1 MTKRELKNKALGI
14 IGKAKSEKRGLT
26 PEEKDELEQLRK
38 RIKELEELEAAE
50 DEFMD
55 DPKKDP
61 EQKPEK
67 KPEKMP
73 EKMPTKKPEQKANM
87 GNKEPEPENMDGAN
101 GTNGS
106 EQMPEKNPEKNPE
119 KEPEKKACM
128 GNKDPENRYD
138 DEYPDNECDGYDD
151 CDDWDDYN
159 EYKEYKKYKEDL
171 NKRNITK
178 MNKKFSLI
186 KAIRSVA
193 NGQPQDSITK
203 AVLAAGAKEMRSS
216 ALNYTGQI
224 QLPGEARA
232 SITVDVEGEDVVAT
246 DLFDIVKPIQNRNV
260 MAQAGAKFIT
270 GLVGDVQYPVMSK
283 GAVTWEG
290 ETTAASAGEPTFT
303 NVKLTPK
310 RLTAVV
316 ALSKQM
322 LAQDSVGVEN
332 AVREEIINAVNAKL
346 ESTILGSAAGSNTQP
361 AGLLNGTPTT
371 ITDFAGI
378 CDLEA
383 GLDGLE
389 GYGEPKYIV
398 SPKAK
403 AALRGMAKGTKS
415 TQLVFE
421 DGEIDGT
428 QAFCTAHLADK
439 NLVYGDFG
447 QYVIAQWGAIDITV
461 DNVTLAAEGQVRLVV
476 NCYFDAKPL
485 RSTAIVAG
493 KIGAA
498 SGK

>member
-50 DEFMD
+50 DEF
-55 DPKKDP
+55 KEEP
-61 EQKPEK
+61 EQKPE
-67 KPEKMP
+67 
-73 EKMPTKKPEQKANM
+73 QKS
-87 GNKEPEPENMDGAN
+87 EPENMDGAKK
-101 GTNGS
+101 S
-106 EQMPEKNPEKNPE
+106 
-119 KEPEKKACM
+119 EPEKMDGANEANVPEKKPEQKACM
-128 GNKDPENRYD
+128 GNKEPENRYE
-138 DEYPDNECDGYDD
+138 DEYPDNNECDE
-151 CDDWDDYN
+151 CDECN
-159 EYKEYKKYKEDL
+159 EYKEDL

-203 AVLAAGAKEMRSS
+203 AVLAVGAKEMRSS

-232 SITVDVEGEDVVAT
+232 AITVDVEGDDVVAT

-290 ETTAASAGEPTFT
+290 ETATANAGEPTFT

-383 GLDGLE
+383 GLDGVE

-485 RSTAIVAG
+485 RSDAIVAG
-493 KIGAA
+493 KIGTV
-498 SGK
+498 SKP

>member
-50 DEFMD
+50 DEFKD
-55 DPKKDP
+55 DPKEEP
-61 EQKPEK
+61 EQKPE
-67 KPEKMP
+67 
-73 EKMPTKKPEQKANM
+73 QKS
-87 GNKEPEPENMDGAN
+87 EPENMDGAKKSEPEN
-101 GTNGS
+101 MDGTND
-106 EQMPEKNPEKNPE
+106 PEKKPEQK
-119 KEPEKKACM
+119 PEKKACM
-128 GNKDPENRYD
+128 GNKDPENRYE
-138 DEYPDNECDGYDD
+138 DEYPDNNECDECDGYDG
-151 CDDWDDYN
+151 CDGCDEYN
-159 EYKEYKKYKEDL
+159 EYNEYNKYKEDI

-232 SITVDVEGEDVVAT
+232 AITVDVEGDDVVAT

-290 ETTAASAGEPTFT
+290 ETATAKAGEPTFT

-383 GLDGLE
+383 GLDGVE

-485 RSTAIVAG
+485 RSDAIVAG
-493 KIGAA
+493 KIGA
-498 SGK
+498 

>member
-50 DEFMD
+50 DEFKD
-55 DPKKDP
+55 DPKKEP
-61 EQKPEK
+61 E
-67 KPEKMP
+67 
-73 EKMPTKKPEQKANM
+73 KKPEQKANEA
-87 GNKEPEPENMDGAN
+87 NDPKEKPEPENMDGAN
-101 GTNGS
+101 EANGANGTND
-106 EQMPEKNPEKNPE
+106 PEKK
-119 KEPEKKACM
+119 PEKKACM
-128 GNKDPENRYD
+128 GNKDPENRYE
-138 DEYPDNECDGYDD
+138 DEYPDNNECDE
-151 CDDWDDYN
+151 CDKCD
-159 EYKEYKKYKEDL
+159 EYKEDI

-232 SITVDVEGEDVVAT
+232 SITVDAEGEDVVAT

-290 ETTAASAGEPTFT
+290 ETATANAGEPTFT

-346 ESTILGSAAGSNTQP
+346 ESTILGDAEGSTTQP
-361 AGLLNGTPTT
+361 AGLLNGTPVS
-371 ITDFAGI
+371 ITNFAGI

-383 GLDGLE
+383 GLDGVE

-485 RSTAIVAG
+485 RSNAIVAG
-493 KIGAA
+493 KIGA
-498 SGK
+498 

>member
-50 DEFMD
+50 DEFKD
-55 DPKKDP
+55 DPKEEP
-61 EQKPEK
+61 EQNPK
-67 KPEKMP
+67 
-73 EKMPTKKPEQKANM
+73 QKS
-87 GNKEPEPENMDGAN
+87 EPENMDGAKKSEPEN
-101 GTNGS
+101 MDGTNDP
-106 EQMPEKNPEKNPE
+106 EQK
-119 KEPEKKACM
+119 PEKKACM
-128 GNKDPENRYD
+128 GNKDPENRYE
-138 DEYPDNECDGYDD
+138 DEYPDNNECDE
-151 CDDWDDYN
+151 CDKCD
-159 EYKEYKKYKEDL
+159 EYKEDI

-203 AVLAAGAKEMRSS
+203 AVLAVGAKEMRSS

-232 SITVDVEGEDVVAT
+232 SITVDAEGEDVVAT

-290 ETTAASAGEPTFT
+290 ETATANAGEPTFT

-346 ESTILGSAAGSNTQP
+346 ESTILGDAEGSATQP
-361 AGLLNGTPTT
+361 AGLLNGAPVS

-383 GLDGLE
+383 GLDGVE

-485 RSTAIVAG
+485 RSNAIVAG
-493 KIGAA
+493 KIGA
-498 SGK
+498 

>member
-55 DPKKDP
+55 DPK
-61 EQKPEK
+61 EE
-67 KPEKMP
+67 
-73 EKMPTKKPEQKANM
+73 
-87 GNKEPEPENMDGAN
+87 
-101 GTNGS
+101 
-106 EQMPEKNPEKNPE
+106 PEKNPEKNPKQNPE
-119 KEPEKKACM
+119 KNPKQKSEPENMDGAKKPEPENMDGTNDPEKNPEKKACM
-128 GNKDPENRYD
+128 GNKDPENRYE
-138 DEYPDNECDGYDD
+138 DEYPDNNECDECDEWDGCDGYNE
-151 CDDWDDYN
+151 YN
-159 EYKEYKKYKEDL
+159 EYNKYKEDI

-203 AVLAAGAKEMRSS
+203 AVLAVGAKEMRSS

-232 SITVDVEGEDVVAT
+232 AITVDVEGDDVVAT

-290 ETTAASAGEPTFT
+290 ETATAKAGEPTFT

-346 ESTILGSAAGSNTQP
+346 ESTILGSAAGSATQP

-383 GLDGLE
+383 GLDGVE

-485 RSTAIVAG
+485 RSDAIVAG
-493 KIGAA
+493 KIGTVSKA
-498 SGK
+498 

>member
-1 MTKRELKNKALGI
+1 MTKRESMTKRELKNKALGI

-26 PEEKDELEQLRK
+26 PEEKDELEKLRK
-38 RIKELEELEAAE
+38 RIKELEELETAE
-50 DEFMD
+50 DEFKEY
-55 DPKKDP
+55 PKKEP
-61 EQKPEK
+61 E
-67 KPEKMP
+67 
-73 EKMPTKKPEQKANM
+73 KKPEQKANM
-87 GNKEPEPENMDGAN
+87 PEKQPEPENMDGAN
-101 GTNGS
+101 GTNGTNGAD
-106 EQMPEKNPEKNPE
+106 MPEQKPEQK
-119 KEPEKKACM
+119 PEKKACM
-128 GNKDPENRYD
+128 GNKDPETRYD
-138 DEYPDNECDGYDD
+138 DENMDGDPDNECDGYDD
-151 CDDWDDYN
+151 CDGYN
-159 EYKEYKKYKEDL
+159 EYNKYKEDI

-232 SITVDVEGEDVVAT
+232 SITVDVEGDDVVAT

-290 ETTAASAGEPTFT
+290 ETSTAKAGEPTFT

-383 GLDGLE
+383 GLDGVE

-493 KIGAA
+493 KIGTAA
-498 SGK
+498 GKP

>member
-14 IGKAKSEKRGLT
+14 IGKAKNEKRGLT

-50 DEFMD
+50 DEF
-55 DPKKDP
+55 KEEP
-61 EQKPEK
+61 E
-67 KPEKMP
+67 
-73 EKMPTKKPEQKANM
+73 KKPEQKANEPE
-87 GNKEPEPENMDGAN
+87 KKPEPENMDGAN
-101 GTNGS
+101 GANGA
-106 EQMPEKNPEKNPE
+106 N
-119 KEPEKKACM
+119 EPEKKPEQKACM
-128 GNKDPENRYD
+128 GNKDPENRYE
-138 DEYPDNECDGYDD
+138 DEYPDDNECDEYDE
-151 CDDWDDYN
+151 CDEYN
-159 EYKEYKKYKEDL
+159 EYKEDI

-290 ETTAASAGEPTFT
+290 ETAAAKAGEPTFT

-322 LAQDSVGVEN
+322 LAQDSVGVED

-361 AGLLNGTPTT
+361 AGLLNGTPVT

-383 GLDGLE
+383 GLDGVE

-428 QAFCTAHLADK
+428 EAFCTAHLADK

-447 QYVIAQWGAIDITV
+447 QYVIAQWGAVDITV

-485 RSTAIVAG
+485 RSDAIVAG
-493 KIGAA
+493 KIGTV
-498 SGK
+498 SKP

>member
-50 DEFMD
+50 DEF
-55 DPKKDP
+55 KEEP
-61 EQKPEK
+61 E
-67 KPEKMP
+67 
-73 EKMPTKKPEQKANM
+73 KKPEQKANM
-87 GNKEPEPENMDGAN
+87 GDKEPEPENMDGAN
-101 GTNGS
+101 GANGDN
-106 EQMPEKNPEKNPE
+106 MPEKNPEKNPE
-119 KEPEKKACM
+119 QKPEKKPEQKACM

-138 DEYPDNECDGYDD
+138 DEYPDNECDE
-151 CDDWDDYN
+151 CNEYN
-159 EYKEYKKYKEDL
+159 EYNKYKEYKEDL

-232 SITVDVEGEDVVAT
+232 AITVDVEGDDVVAT

-290 ETTAASAGEPTFT
+290 ETATAKAGEPTFT

-383 GLDGLE
+383 GLDGVE

-485 RSTAIVAG
+485 RSDAIVAG
-493 KIGAA
+493 KIGTAA
-498 SGK
+498 GKP

>member
-55 DPKKDP
+55 DPKKEPEQNPEKKANMPEQNP
-61 EQKPEK
+61 EQK
-67 KPEKMP
+67 
-73 EKMPTKKPEQKANM
+73 
-87 GNKEPEPENMDGAN
+87 PEPENMDGAD
-101 GTNGS
+101 
-106 EQMPEKNPEKNPE
+106 MPEQKPEKQPE
-119 KEPEKKACM
+119 QKPEKKACM

-138 DEYPDNECDGYDD
+138 DEYPDNDGYDD
-151 CDDWDDYN
+151 CDDCDGYN
-159 EYKEYKKYKEDL
+159 ECNEYNKYKEDI

-232 SITVDVEGEDVVAT
+232 AITVDVEGDDVVAT

-290 ETTAASAGEPTFT
+290 ETATAKAGEPTFT

-383 GLDGLE
+383 GLDGVE

-485 RSTAIVAG
+485 RSDAIVAG
-493 KIGAA
+493 KIGTAA
-498 SGK
+498 GKP

>member
-26 PEEKDELEQLRK
+26 PEEKEELEKLRN

-50 DEFMD
+50 DEF
-55 DPKKDP
+55 KEEP
-61 EQKPEK
+61 EQKSEPE
-67 KPEKMP
+67 
-73 EKMPTKKPEQKANM
+73 AN
-87 GNKEPEPENMDGAN
+87 GADEPEPENMDGAN
-101 GTNGS
+101 EANV
-106 EQMPEKNPEKNPE
+106 PEKKPEQ
-119 KEPEKKACM
+119 KACM
-128 GNKDPENRYD
+128 GNKEPENRYE
-138 DEYPDNECDGYDD
+138 DEYPDNNECDE
-151 CDDWDDYN
+151 CDECN
-159 EYKEYKKYKEDL
+159 EYKEDL

-290 ETTAASAGEPTFT
+290 ETASAKNGEPTFT

-322 LAQDSVGVEN
+322 LAQDSVGVED

-346 ESTILGSAAGSNTQP
+346 EATILGDAEGSATQP
-361 AGLLNGTPTT
+361 AGLLNGTPVS
-371 ITDFAGI
+371 ITNFAGI

-383 GLDGLE
+383 GLDGVE

-447 QYVIAQWGAIDITV
+447 QYVIAQWGAVDITV

-485 RSTAIVAG
+485 RSDAIVAG
-493 KIGAA
+493 KIGA
-498 SGK
+498 

>member
-14 IGKAKSEKRGLT
+14 IGKAKTEKRGLT

-50 DEFMD
+50 DEF
-55 DPKKDP
+55 KEEP
-61 EQKPEK
+61 EQKSEPE
-67 KPEKMP
+67 
-73 EKMPTKKPEQKANM
+73 AN
-87 GNKEPEPENMDGAN
+87 GANEPEPENMDGAN
-101 GTNGS
+101 EANV
-106 EQMPEKNPEKNPE
+106 PEKKPEQ
-119 KEPEKKACM
+119 KACM
-128 GNKDPENRYD
+128 GNKEPENRYE
-138 DEYPDNECDGYDD
+138 DEYPDNNECDE
-151 CDDWDDYN
+151 CDECN
-159 EYKEYKKYKEDL
+159 EYKEDL

-290 ETTAASAGEPTFT
+290 ETATAKAGEPTFT

-322 LAQDSVGVEN
+322 LAQDSVGVED

-346 ESTILGSAAGSNTQP
+346 EATILGDAEGSATQP
-361 AGLLNGTPTT
+361 AGLLNGTPVS
-371 ITDFAGI
+371 ITNFAGI

-383 GLDGLE
+383 GLDGVE

-485 RSTAIVAG
+485 RSDAIVAG
-493 KIGAA
+493 KIGA
-498 SGK
+498 

>member
-14 IGKAKSEKRGLT
+14 IGKAKNEKRGLT

-50 DEFMD
+50 DEFKD
-55 DPKKDP
+55 DPKEEPEKNPKQKSEPENMDGAKKSEPENMDGTNDPEKKP

-67 KPEKMP
+67 K
-73 EKMPTKKPEQKANM
+73 
-87 GNKEPEPENMDGAN
+87 
-101 GTNGS
+101 
-106 EQMPEKNPEKNPE
+106 
-119 KEPEKKACM
+119 ACM
-128 GNKDPENRYD
+128 GDKDPENRYE
-138 DEYPDNECDGYDD
+138 DEYPDDECDKYD
-151 CDDWDDYN
+151 
-159 EYKEYKKYKEDL
+159 EYKEDI

-232 SITVDVEGEDVVAT
+232 AITVDVEGEDVVAT

-290 ETTAASAGEPTFT
+290 ETAAANAGEPTFT

-346 ESTILGSAAGSNTQP
+346 ESTILGDAEGSTTQP
-361 AGLLNGTPTT
+361 AGLLNGTPVS
-371 ITDFAGI
+371 ITNFAGI

-383 GLDGLE
+383 GLDGVE

-485 RSTAIVAG
+485 RSNAIVAG
-493 KIGAA
+493 KIGA
-498 SGK
+498 

>member
-1 MTKRELKNKALGI
+1 MTKRDLKNKALGI
-14 IGKAKSEKRGLT
+14 IGKAKTEKRGLT
-26 PEEKDELEQLRK
+26 PEEKEELEQLRN

-50 DEFMD
+50 DEFKD
-55 DPKKDP
+55 EPEQKSEPEANDPEANDP
-61 EQKPEK
+61 EQKS
-67 KPEKMP
+67 
-73 EKMPTKKPEQKANM
+73 
-87 GNKEPEPENMDGAN
+87 EPEANDPEAN
-101 GTNGS
+101 
-106 EQMPEKNPEKNPE
+106 E
-119 KEPEKKACM
+119 
-128 GNKDPENRYD
+128 DPENRNE
-138 DEYPDNECDGYDD
+138 DEDPDNNEGNNEC
-151 CDDWDDYN
+151 N
-159 EYKEYKKYKEDL
+159 EDNNEDL

-290 ETTAASAGEPTFT
+290 ETASAKNGEPTFT

-346 ESTILGSAAGSNTQP
+346 ESTILGSAAGSTTQP
-361 AGLLNGTPTT
+361 AGLLNGTPVT
-371 ITDFAGI
+371 ISDFAGI

-383 GLDGLE
+383 GLDGVE

-403 AALRGMAKGTKS
+403 AALRGMSKGTKS

-447 QYVIAQWGAIDITV
+447 QYVIAQWGAVDITV

-485 RSTAIVAG
+485 RSDAIVAG
-493 KIGAA
+493 QIGAA
-498 SGK
+498 SKA

>member
-50 DEFMD
+50 DEF
-55 DPKKDP
+55 KEEP
-61 EQKPEK
+61 EQKPE
-67 KPEKMP
+67 
-73 EKMPTKKPEQKANM
+73 QKS
-87 GNKEPEPENMDGAN
+87 EPENMDGAKKSEPEN
-101 GTNGS
+101 MDGTND
-106 EQMPEKNPEKNPE
+106 PEKK
-119 KEPEKKACM
+119 PEKKACM
-128 GNKDPENRYD
+128 GDKDPENRYE
-138 DEYPDNECDGYDD
+138 DEYPDDECDEYDE
-151 CDDWDDYN
+151 CD
-159 EYKEYKKYKEDL
+159 KYKEDI

-203 AVLAAGAKEMRSS
+203 AVLAVGAKEMRSS

-232 SITVDVEGEDVVAT
+232 AITVDVEGEDVVAT

-290 ETTAASAGEPTFT
+290 ETAAAQAGEPTFT

-346 ESTILGSAAGSNTQP
+346 ESTILGDAEGSTTQP
-361 AGLLNGTPTT
+361 AGLLNGTPVS
-371 ITDFAGI
+371 ITNFAGI

-383 GLDGLE
+383 GLDGVE

-403 AALRGMAKGTKS
+403 AALRGMAKGAKS

-428 QAFCTAHLADK
+428 EAFCTAHLADK

-485 RSTAIVAG
+485 RSNAIVAG
-493 KIGAA
+493 KIGA
-498 SGK
+498 

>member
-14 IGKAKSEKRGLT
+14 IGKAKTEKRGLT

-50 DEFMD
+50 DEFKD
-55 DPKKDP
+55 DPKEEP
-61 EQKPEK
+61 EQKPE
-67 KPEKMP
+67 
-73 EKMPTKKPEQKANM
+73 QN
-87 GNKEPEPENMDGAN
+87 PEPENMDGAKKPEPEN
-101 GTNGS
+101 MDGTND
-106 EQMPEKNPEKNPE
+106 PEKKPEQK
-119 KEPEKKACM
+119 PEKKACM
-128 GNKDPENRYD
+128 GGKDPENRYE
-138 DEYPDNECDGYDD
+138 DEYPDDEYDECD
-151 CDDWDDYN
+151 
-159 EYKEYKKYKEDL
+159 KYKEDI

-203 AVLAAGAKEMRSS
+203 AVLAVGAKEMRSS

-232 SITVDVEGEDVVAT
+232 AITVDVEGDDVVAT

-283 GAVTWEG
+283 SAVTWEG
-290 ETTAASAGEPTFT
+290 ETATAKAGEPTFT

-383 GLDGLE
+383 GLDGVE

-485 RSTAIVAG
+485 RSDAIVAG
-493 KIGAA
+493 KIGA
-498 SGK
+498 

>member
-14 IGKAKSEKRGLT
+14 IGKAKNEKRGLT

-50 DEFMD
+50 DEFKD
-55 DPKKDP
+55 DPKKEP
-61 EQKPEK
+61 E
-67 KPEKMP
+67 
-73 EKMPTKKPEQKANM
+73 KKPEQKANM
-87 GNKEPEPENMDGAN
+87 ANDPKEKPEPENMDGAN
-101 GTNGS
+101 GANGAN
-106 EQMPEKNPEKNPE
+106 EPEKK
-119 KEPEKKACM
+119 PEKKACM
-128 GNKDPENRYD
+128 GDKDPENRYE
-138 DEYPDNECDGYDD
+138 DEYPDNEYDDCDGYDD
-151 CDDWDDYN
+151 CDECN
-159 EYKEYKKYKEDL
+159 EYNKYKEDL

-232 SITVDVEGEDVVAT
+232 AITVDVEGDDVVAT

-290 ETTAASAGEPTFT
+290 ETATAKAGEPTFT

-346 ESTILGSAAGSNTQP
+346 ESTILGSAAGSTTQP
-361 AGLLNGTPTT
+361 AGLLNGTPVT
-371 ITDFAGI
+371 ISDFAGI

-383 GLDGLE
+383 GLDGVE

-485 RSTAIVAG
+485 RSDAIVAG
-493 KIGAA
+493 KIGTV
-498 SGK
+498 SKP

>member
-55 DPKKDP
+55 DPKKEP
-61 EQKPEK
+61 EQNPKQNPK
-67 KPEKMP
+67 KKANMP
-73 EKMPTKKPEQKANM
+73 EKQPEQM
-87 GNKEPEPENMDGAN
+87 PEPENMDGADMP
-101 GTNGS
+101 
-106 EQMPEKNPEKNPE
+106 EQMPEKQPEQK
-119 KEPEKKACM
+119 PEKKACM

-138 DEYPDNECDGYDD
+138 DEYPDNDGYDD
-151 CDDWDDYN
+151 CDDCDGYN
-159 EYKEYKKYKEDL
+159 ECNEYNKYKEDI

-232 SITVDVEGEDVVAT
+232 AITVDVEGDDVVAT

-290 ETTAASAGEPTFT
+290 ETATAKAGEPTFT

-383 GLDGLE
+383 GLDGVE

-485 RSTAIVAG
+485 RSDAIVAG
-493 KIGAA
+493 KIGTAA
-498 SGK
+498 GKP

>member
-14 IGKAKSEKRGLT
+14 IGKAKTEKRGLT

-55 DPKKDP
+55 DPKKEPEQKP

-67 KPEKMP
+67 KANMP
-73 EKMPTKKPEQKANM
+73 EKNPEQK
-87 GNKEPEPENMDGAN
+87 PEPENMDGAN
-101 GTNGS
+101 GTNGAD
-106 EQMPEKNPEKNPE
+106 MPEKKPEQKP
-119 KEPEKKACM
+119 KQQPEKKACM

-138 DEYPDNECDGYDD
+138 DEYPDNECDGYNE
-151 CDDWDDYN
+151 CDEYN
-159 EYKEYKKYKEDL
+159 EYNEYKEDL

-283 GAVTWEG
+283 GSVTWEG
-290 ETTAASAGEPTFT
+290 ETSAATAGEPTFT

-310 RLTAVV
+310 RLTAIV

-322 LAQDSVGVEN
+322 LVQDSVGVEN

-361 AGLLNGTPTT
+361 AGLLNGTPVT

-383 GLDGLE
+383 GLDGVE

-485 RSTAIVAG
+485 RSNAIVAG
-493 KIGAA
+493 KIGTA
-498 SGK
+498 GKP

>member
-26 PEEKDELEQLRK
+26 PEEKEELEKLRN

-50 DEFMD
+50 DEF
-55 DPKKDP
+55 KD
-61 EQKPEK
+61 EFKE
-67 KPEKMP
+67 E
-73 EKMPTKKPEQKANM
+73 PEQKANETPAPE
-87 GNKEPEPENMDGAN
+87 KKPEPENMDGAN
-101 GTNGS
+101 GANGEKKP
-106 EQMPEKNPEKNPE
+106 EQ
-119 KEPEKKACM
+119 KACM
-128 GNKDPENRYD
+128 GDKDPENRYE
-138 DEYPDNECDGYDD
+138 DEYLDDKCDKCDEYDECNE
-151 CDDWDDYN
+151 
-159 EYKEYKKYKEDL
+159 YKEDL

-290 ETTAASAGEPTFT
+290 ETAAAQAGEPTFT

-346 ESTILGSAAGSNTQP
+346 ESTILGDAEGTTTQP
-361 AGLLNGTPTT
+361 AGLLNGTPVT
-371 ITDFAGI
+371 ITNFASI

-383 GLDGLE
+383 GLDGVE

-403 AALRGMAKGTKS
+403 AALRGMAKGAKS

-485 RSTAIVAG
+485 RSNAIVAG
-493 KIGAA
+493 KIGA
-498 SGK
+498 

>member
-14 IGKAKSEKRGLT
+14 IGKAKNEKRGLT
-26 PEEKDELEQLRK
+26 PEEKEELEKLRN

-50 DEFMD
+50 DEFKD
-55 DPKKDP
+55 DPKEEP
-61 EQKPEK
+61 EQNPK
-67 KPEKMP
+67 
-73 EKMPTKKPEQKANM
+73 QKS
-87 GNKEPEPENMDGAN
+87 EPENMDGAKKSEPEN
-101 GTNGS
+101 MDGTND
-106 EQMPEKNPEKNPE
+106 PEKK
-119 KEPEKKACM
+119 PEKKACM
-128 GNKDPENRYD
+128 GDKDPENRYE
-138 DEYPDNECDGYDD
+138 DEYPDDECDEYDE
-151 CDDWDDYN
+151 CD
-159 EYKEYKKYKEDL
+159 KYKEDI

-203 AVLAAGAKEMRSS
+203 AVLAVGAKEMRSS

-290 ETTAASAGEPTFT
+290 ETATANAGEPTFT

-346 ESTILGSAAGSNTQP
+346 ESTILGDAEGSTTQP
-361 AGLLNGTPTT
+361 AGLLNGTPVS
-371 ITDFAGI
+371 ITNFAGI

-383 GLDGLE
+383 GLDGVE

-403 AALRGMAKGTKS
+403 AALRGMAKGAKS

-428 QAFCTAHLADK
+428 EAFCTAHLADK

-485 RSTAIVAG
+485 RSNAIVAG
-493 KIGAA
+493 KIGA
-498 SGK
+498 

>member
-14 IGKAKSEKRGLT
+14 IGKAKTEKRGLT
-26 PEEKDELEQLRK
+26 PEEKEELEQLRN

-50 DEFMD
+50 DEF
-55 DPKKDP
+55 KEEP
-61 EQKPEK
+61 EQKVEPEA
-67 KPEKMP
+67 
-73 EKMPTKKPEQKANM
+73 QQANE
-87 GNKEPEPENMDGAN
+87 GNNEEPENRNED
-101 GTNGS
+101 
-106 EQMPEKNPEKNPE
+106 E
-119 KEPEKKACM
+119 
-128 GNKDPENRYD
+128 DPDNNECNNENN
-138 DEYPDNECDGYDD
+138 DEYN
-151 CDDWDDYN
+151 
-159 EYKEYKKYKEDL
+159 EDL

-232 SITVDVEGEDVVAT
+232 TITVDVEGEDVVAT

-290 ETTAASAGEPTFT
+290 ETASAKNGEPTFT

-346 ESTILGSAAGSNTQP
+346 ESTILGSAAGSTTQP
-361 AGLLNGTPTT
+361 AGLLNGTPVA
-371 ITDFAGI
+371 IADFAGI

-383 GLDGLE
+383 GLDGVE

-403 AALRGMAKGTKS
+403 AALRGMSKGTKS

-447 QYVIAQWGAIDITV
+447 QYVIAQWGAVDITV
-461 DNVTLAAEGQVRLVV
+461 DNVTLAADGQVRLVV

-485 RSTAIVAG
+485 RSDAIVAG
-493 KIGAA
+493 QIGAA
-498 SGK
+498 

>member
-1 MTKRELKNKALGI
+1 MTQI
-14 IGKAKSEKRGLT
+14 V
-26 PEEKDELEQLRK
+26 
-38 RIKELEELEAAE
+38 
-50 DEFMD
+50 
-55 DPKKDP
+55 
-61 EQKPEK
+61 
-67 KPEKMP
+67 MP
-73 EKMPTKKPEQKANM
+73 FN
-87 GNKEPEPENMDGAN
+87 
-101 GTNGS
+101 
-106 EQMPEKNPEKNPE
+106 
-119 KEPEKKACM
+119 
-128 GNKDPENRYD
+128 
-138 DEYPDNECDGYDD
+138 DGYDD
-151 CDDWDDYN
+151 CDDYN
-159 EYKEYKKYKEDL
+159 EYNKYKEDI

-203 AVLAAGAKEMRSS
+203 AVLAVGAKEMRSS

-232 SITVDVEGEDVVAT
+232 AITVDVEGDDVVAT

-290 ETTAASAGEPTFT
+290 ETAAAKAGEPTFT

-383 GLDGLE
+383 GLDGVE

-485 RSTAIVAG
+485 RSDAIVAG

>member
-14 IGKAKSEKRGLT
+14 IGKAKNEKRGLT

-50 DEFMD
+50 DEF
-55 DPKKDP
+55 KEEP
-61 EQKPEK
+61 E
-67 KPEKMP
+67 
-73 EKMPTKKPEQKANM
+73 KKPEQKANM
-87 GNKEPEPENMDGAN
+87 ANDPKEKPEPENMDGAN
-101 GTNGS
+101 GANGAN
-106 EQMPEKNPEKNPE
+106 MPEKKPEQ
-119 KEPEKKACM
+119 KACM
-128 GNKDPENRYD
+128 GDKDPENRYE
-138 DEYPDNECDGYDD
+138 DEYPDDECDEYDE
-151 CDDWDDYN
+151 CD
-159 EYKEYKKYKEDL
+159 KYKEDI

-290 ETTAASAGEPTFT
+290 ETATANAGEPTFT

-346 ESTILGSAAGSNTQP
+346 ESTILGDAEGSTTQP
-361 AGLLNGTPTT
+361 AGLLNGTPVS
-371 ITDFAGI
+371 ITNFAGI

-383 GLDGLE
+383 GLDGVE

-428 QAFCTAHLADK
+428 EAFCTAHLADK

-485 RSTAIVAG
+485 RSDAIVAG
-493 KIGAA
+493 KIGTA
-498 SGK
+498 SKP

>member
-14 IGKAKSEKRGLT
+14 IGKAKNEKRGLT

-50 DEFMD
+50 DEF
-55 DPKKDP
+55 KEEP
-61 EQKPEK
+61 EQ
-67 KPEKMP
+67 
-73 EKMPTKKPEQKANM
+73 KPEQKANDP
-87 GNKEPEPENMDGAN
+87 KEKPEPENMDN
-101 GTNGS
+101 N
-106 EQMPEKNPEKNPE
+106 
-119 KEPEKKACM
+119 EPEKKPEQKACM
-128 GNKDPENRYD
+128 GNKDPENRYE
-138 DEYPDNECDGYDD
+138 DEYPDDNECD
-151 CDDWDDYN
+151 
-159 EYKEYKKYKEDL
+159 EYKEDI

-290 ETTAASAGEPTFT
+290 ETATANAGEPTFT

-346 ESTILGSAAGSNTQP
+346 ESTILGDAEGSTTQP
-361 AGLLNGTPTT
+361 AGLLNGTPVT
-371 ITDFAGI
+371 ITNFAGI

-383 GLDGLE
+383 GLDGVE

-485 RSTAIVAG
+485 RSAAIVAG
-493 KIGAA
+493 KIGA
-498 SGK
+498 

>member
-50 DEFMD
+50 DEFKEE
-55 DPKKDP
+55 PEKNP
-61 EQKPEK
+61 EQKPEQNPKQNPK
-67 KPEKMP
+67 KKANMP
-73 EKMPTKKPEQKANM
+73 EKQPEQK
-87 GNKEPEPENMDGAN
+87 PEPENMDGAD
-101 GTNGS
+101 
-106 EQMPEKNPEKNPE
+106 MPEQKPEKQPE
-119 KEPEKKACM
+119 QKPEKKACM

-138 DEYPDNECDGYDD
+138 DEYPDNDGYDD
-151 CDDWDDYN
+151 CDDCDGYN
-159 EYKEYKKYKEDL
+159 ECNEYNKYKEDI

-232 SITVDVEGEDVVAT
+232 AITVDVEGDDVVAT

-290 ETTAASAGEPTFT
+290 ETATAKAGEPTFT

-383 GLDGLE
+383 GLDGVE

-485 RSTAIVAG
+485 RSDAIVAG
-493 KIGAA
+493 KIGTAA
-498 SGK
+498 GKP

>member
-14 IGKAKSEKRGLT
+14 IGKAKTEKRGLT

-55 DPKKDP
+55 DPKEDP
-61 EQKPEK
+61 KQNPKQKPEK
-67 KPEKMP
+67 KANMP
-73 EKMPTKKPEQKANM
+73 KEKPEQK
-87 GNKEPEPENMDGAN
+87 PEPENMDGAN
-101 GTNGS
+101 GTD
-106 EQMPEKNPEKNPE
+106 MPEQKPEQKPEKQ
-119 KEPEKKACM
+119 PEKKACM

-138 DEYPDNECDGYDD
+138 DEYPDNDGCDDCDGYDD
-151 CDDWDDYN
+151 CDDYN
-159 EYKEYKKYKEDL
+159 EYNKYKEDI

-283 GAVTWEG
+283 GSVTWEG
-290 ETTAASAGEPTFT
+290 ETSAATAGEPTFT

-310 RLTAVV
+310 RLTAIV

-322 LAQDSVGVEN
+322 LVQDSVGVEN

-383 GLDGLE
+383 GLDGVE

-461 DNVTLAAEGQVRLVV
+461 DNVTLAANGQVRLVV

-485 RSTAIVAG
+485 RSNAIVAG
-493 KIGAA
+493 KIGTA